1 MAEGHDFGYDDERLD
16 YYIDPDDDDDDY
28 GDETTPFIPNGASNP
43 AFGQYQARVQ
53 QEMEMK
59 TIKK

>member
-43 AFGQYQARVQ
+43 AFWPIPSSCPTRNGN
-53 QEMEMK
+53 ENN
-59 TIKK
+59 